1 MLANLQLSSWNRKN
15 HAIVLVVKR
24 KVDFKNFVFIAFF
37 QKKLFIANFLK
48 IFFIAMIS
56 NYGKILQTQNAAQD
70 WTFEKSLQS
79 IRNEWN
85 KREWKKKKVKIF
97 TNDFSPIVYLI
108 LHQNLLSTNHL
119 SYWNYV
125 VC

>member
-1 MLANLQLSSWNRKN
+1 MLANLQLSSWNCKN
-15 HAIVLVVKR
+15 QAIVLVVKR

-48 IFFIAMIS
+48 IFFIAINS

-70 WTFEKSLQS
+70 WTFKKSLQS

-85 KREWKKKKVKIF
+85 KRERKKKKVKIF
-97 TNDFSPIVYLI
+97 TNDFSHIVYLI

-119 SYWNYV
+119 SYWN
-125 VC
+125 

>member
-1 MLANLQLSSWNRKN
+1 MLANLQLSSWNCKN
-15 HAIVLVVKR
+15 QAIVLVVKR

-48 IFFIAMIS
+48 IFFIAINS

-70 WTFEKSLQS
+70 WTFKKSLQS

-85 KREWKKKKVKIF
+85 KRERKKKTVKIF
-97 TNDFSPIVYLI
+97 TNDFSHIVYLI

-119 SYWNYV
+119 SYWN
-125 VC
+125 